1 MPPFSISPK
10 SPLNASPRWHGKRN
24 FIAPISTV
32 IKRTYCTR
40 ICSSY
45 TQTLSQVHFLF
56 AASQTPF
63 HHNRLVAIC
72 LMHFSII
79 NKCHWLRS
87 RDKPLCQGFLLESA
101 QFKAF
106 QCRGKLHNNYLTFPS
121 KVLWVFVCVCEGG
134 RKKRKDWQERSNYF
148 EGLCIIHE
156 KMLFQRP
163 PESYIRVTDLPSLP
177 ILHSS
182 SMRTRKSGHPVACDY
197 SFNDNWCKCSSSHAY
212 EPFIPSPGGT
222 KLRWQLWETRS

>member
-24 FIAPISTV
+24 FIAPRSAV
-32 IKRTYCTR
+32 ITPIAWEYVPL
-40 ICSSY
+40 

-63 HHNRLVAIC
+63 HHNRLVGIC
-72 LMHFSII
+72 LMHFAII

-87 RDKPLCQGFLLESA
+87 RDKPLCQGFSLESA

-121 KVLWVFVCVCEGG
+121 KVIWVFVCVWEGG
-134 RKKRKDWQERSNYF
+134 REEKEKGLTRKIQLFWRSLYYTWKDAVSETSWELHTGNRFVISSNSSQLLYAYKK
-148 EGLCIIHE
+148 I
-156 KMLFQRP
+156 RP
-163 PESYIRVTDLPSLP
+163 PSG
-177 ILHSS
+177 
-182 SMRTRKSGHPVACDY
+182 MRLQ
-197 SFNDNWCKCSSSHAY
+197 FQW
-212 EPFIPSPGGT
+212 
-222 KLRWQLWETRS
+222 

>member
-10 SPLNASPRWHGKRN
+10 SPLNASPRLHGKRN

-40 ICSSY
+40 ICPSY

-72 LMHFSII
+72 LMHFAII

-121 KVLWVFVCVCEGG
+121 KVLWVFVCVWG
-134 RKKRKDWQERSNYF
+134 REEREKGLTRKIQLFWRSLYYTWKDAVSEASWELHTGNRFAISSNSSQLHKK
-148 EGLCIIHE
+148 I
-156 KMLFQRP
+156 RP
-163 PESYIRVTDLPSLP
+163 PGG
-177 ILHSS
+177 
-182 SMRTRKSGHPVACDY
+182 MRLQSQ
-197 SFNDNWCKCSSSHAY
+197 W
-212 EPFIPSPGGT
+212 
-222 KLRWQLWETRS
+222 

>member
-134 RKKRKDWQERSNYF
+134 REEKEKGLTRKIQLFWRSLYYTWKDAVSEASWELHTGNRFAISSNSSQLLYAYKK
-148 EGLCIIHE
+148 I
-156 KMLFQRP
+156 RP
-163 PESYIRVTDLPSLP
+163 PGG
-177 ILHSS
+177 
-182 SMRTRKSGHPVACDY
+182 MRLQ
-197 SFNDNWCKCSSSHAY
+197 FQW
-212 EPFIPSPGGT
+212 
-222 KLRWQLWETRS
+222 